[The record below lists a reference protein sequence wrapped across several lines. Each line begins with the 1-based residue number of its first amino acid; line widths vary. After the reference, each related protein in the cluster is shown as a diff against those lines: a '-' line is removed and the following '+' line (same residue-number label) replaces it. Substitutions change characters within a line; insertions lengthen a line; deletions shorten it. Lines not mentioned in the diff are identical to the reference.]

1 MSRTLR
7 LAEQL
12 IARASVTPDD
22 AGCQALIAERLGS
35 AGCECV
41 SLPHGPAEARVDNLW
56 ALHRSVSPGAHFP
69 PTSWQVSNLH
79 AGTGARNVIPGHASI
94 HQVDE
99 RVAVAAVEPLKNV
112 YRRTLELL
120 LA

>member
-1 MSRTLR
+1 M
-7 LAEQL
+7 
-12 IARASVTPDD
+12 
-22 AGCQALIAERLGS
+22 
-35 AGCECV
+35 
-41 SLPHGPAEARVDNLW
+41 
-56 ALHRSVSPGAHFP
+56 
-69 PTSWQVSNLH
+69 SNLH